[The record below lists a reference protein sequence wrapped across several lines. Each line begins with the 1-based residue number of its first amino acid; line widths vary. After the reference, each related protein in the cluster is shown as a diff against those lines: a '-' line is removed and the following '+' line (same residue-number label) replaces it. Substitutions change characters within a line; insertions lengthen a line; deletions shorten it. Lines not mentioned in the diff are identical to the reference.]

1 MSTLDAEVGLSEYMR
16 SDHRRCEAL
25 LVQAEQ
31 VASARRWD
39 SGAAA
44 CRMLK
49 HALAHHLAMEEHV
62 LFPVLEGSRTAPA
75 SPADAMRLEHE
86 EIREL
91 LAELSE
97 ALQSSDRD
105 GFLERSESLRVIMQ
119 RHHLKEER
127 VLYPLAEQVLG
138 DSAAEV
144 LKAMQHVAADM
155 EAG

>member
-1 MSTLDAEVGLSEYMR
+1 MSTLGADTVLSEYMT

-25 LVQAEQ
+25 LAQAEQ
-31 VASARRWD
+31 LASARHWD

-44 CRMLK
+44 FRALK
-49 HALAHHLAMEEHV
+49 QALAQHLAMEEHV

-75 SPADAMRLEHE
+75 GPADTMRLEHE

-91 LAELSE
+91 LAELSK
-97 ALQSSDRD
+97 ALKSRDRD
-105 GFLERSESLRVIMQ
+105 AFLKRSGTLRILMQ
-119 RHHLKEER
+119 RHNLKEER
-127 VLYPLAEQVLG
+127 ALYPLAEQILG

-144 LKAMQHVAADM
+144 LKAMRHVAVDM

>member
-1 MSTLDAEVGLSEYMR
+1 MSTLDADIGLSEYMTG
-16 SDHRRCEAL
+16 DHRRCEAL
-25 LVQAEQ
+25 LAQAEQ
-31 VASARRWD
+31 VASAHRWD

-44 CRMLK
+44 FGALK
-49 HALAHHLAMEEHV
+49 QALAHHFAMEEHV

-75 SPADAMRLEHE
+75 GPADAMRLEHE

-105 GFLERSESLRVIMQ
+105 KFLKRSESLRVIMQ

-144 LKAMQHVAADM
+144 LKAMQHVAVDM